1 METDGKV
8 GTVKMKPL
16 YALKRACE
24 GYSMEKVRGGGIL
37 RRFQSI
43 ADRAINEKIE
53 EKQRNTETKSY
64 EKDNAMFGIEVLEEL
79 GLTQEQVNSQK
90 RQEPKVDIEERY
102 ETLEETEEEI
112 LR

>member
-24 GYSMEKVRGGGIL
+24 GYSMEKVIGGGIL

-64 EKDNAMFGIEVLEEL
+64 EKYAVCGYGCHRIYDG
-79 GLTQEQVNSQK
+79 GQ
-90 RQEPKVDIEERY
+90 
-102 ETLEETEEEI
+102 TLSSS
-112 LR
+112 L

>member
-1 METDGKV
+1 MEADGKV

-24 GYSMEKVRGGGIL
+24 GYSMEKIIGGGIL
-37 RRFQSI
+37 KRFQII

-53 EKQRNTETKSY
+53 EKQKKSETKSY

-90 RQEPKVDIEERY
+90 SQEPKVEVEERY